1 MLIKV
6 RDGLYN
12 MDNVV
17 GITRLGK
24 FITLHFAGKDDV
36 SLCYKT
42 EQEAFEDF
50 NNLTKSLAR
59 NAIGIYCK
67 KGK

>member
-24 FITLHFAGKDDV
+24 FITLHFMGKDDV
-36 SLCYKT
+36 SECYKT
-42 EQEAFEDF
+42 EQEAIEDF
-50 NNLTKSLAR
+50 DNLTKSLAR
-59 NAIGIYCK
+59 NGVGIYCM